1 MCRRADSACLA
12 AAIDRHLVGPQLRA
26 MTIVCVIGFGSPQGE
41 DMASAENKPSVAAVP
56 AATILLVRDGSSGL
70 EVFMVKRHHQ
80 IDFIS
85 GALVFPGGK
94 VDKGDSETGI
104 SDFIDGGTDWS
115 PAMRALGAAA
125 IREAFEES
133 GILLARDADTNDL
146 VHETR
151 LAALEPYRQALEKH
165 ETTLLELLR
174 KERLRLALDRLVRF
188 AHWITPEHMPKRFDT
203 HFFIAPSPVGHAGR
217 HDGRESVDSVW
228 IGPEQAIADRK
239 TWNVVFPTKLNLM
252 KLAAAKTVADAVDM
266 ARAET
271 PLTVT
276 PWVEDGPDGK
286 LLRIREDAGYAQTSV
301 KLKEAF

>member
-1 MCRRADSACLA
+1 MRNCDK
-12 AAIDRHLVGPQLRA
+12 
-26 MTIVCVIGFGSPQGE
+26 
-41 DMASAENKPSVAAVP
+41 NPSVTPVP
-56 AATILLVRDGSSGL
+56 AATILLVRDGASGL

-94 VDKGDSETGI
+94 VDSGDSETGL
-104 SDFIDGGTDWS
+104 SDFIDGAADWS
-115 PAMRALGAAA
+115 GEMHALGAAA

-133 GILLARDADTNDL
+133 GILLARDADTDEL
-146 VHETR
+146 VHESR
-151 LAALEPYRQALEKH
+151 LAALEPYRQALENH
-165 ETTLLELLR
+165 EMTLLELLR
-174 KERLRLALDRLVRF
+174 KERLRLALDQLVRF

-203 HFFIAPSPVGHAGR
+203 HFFIAPSPVGHAGK
-217 HDGRESVDSVW
+217 HDGRESVASVW
-228 IGPEQAIADRK
+228 IAPEQAIADRK

-252 KLAAAKTVADAVDM
+252 KLAAADTVADAIDK

-271 PLTVT
+271 PVTVT
-276 PWVEDGPDGK
+276 PWVEEGPDGK